1 MLKIL
6 RAVALFIVLFFITC
20 QIAVAQNDDIFL
32 FIDSTTI
39 IGKISD
45 NQVFTSE
52 TNIAYTL
59 QGNTIYAGDTA
70 IKQQLLF
77 LVNAKDILSSKTGL
91 IYQND
96 AKTIQYITRK
106 SSFFLGDHP
115 IDEDHERLITM
126 DKTNDSVTIVYSGIS
141 GESIGFITGRFKNQ
155 AEIAV
160 AAHTYIKHYQL
171 DEQVKQVMQILQPDS
186 IFSGEAYMRPLLE
199 HSLYYEWVWDGKTL
213 KPLWGYRPEDE
224 WTFDGKYL
232 KPAWSSDPQSEWV
245 WDGSTLKPFWESGVE
260 QQWIWKDNMLKPF
273 WDSNPDLMWTLEDG
287 IMRPMWNF
295 DMTKQWVVEGQIPL
309 PLVALIVIGKADR

>member
-6 RAVALFIVLFFITC
+6 REVALLIVLMFITS
-20 QIAVAQNDDIFL
+20 QIVYSQNDEVFL

-70 IKQQLLF
+70 TKQQLLF
-77 LVNAKDILSSKTGL
+77 LVNAKDILSNKTGL
-91 IYQND
+91 VYQND

-115 IDEDHERLITM
+115 IDEDNERLLTFEQV
-126 DKTNDSVTIVYSGIS
+126 NDSITTVYNGIT
-141 GESIGFITGRFKNQ
+141 GKAIGFITGKLNKQ
-155 AEIAV
+155 VIIVV
-160 AAHTYIKHYQL
+160 AAHAYIKHYHL
-171 DEQVKQVMQILQPDS
+171 DEEVQQIVQQLQPDTL
-186 IFSGEAYMRPLLE
+186 FTGEAIMRPLLE

-260 QQWIWKDNMLKPF
+260 QQWVWIDNTLKPF
-273 WDSNPDLMWTLEDG
+273 WDSNPDLMWKLEDG

-309 PLVALIVIGKADR
+309 PIVALIVMGKADR

>member
-59 QGNTIYAGDTA
+59 QGNTIYSGDSA
-70 IKQQLLF
+70 VKQQLLF

-91 IYQND
+91 VYQND

-115 IDEDHERLITM
+115 IDEDNERLLSM
-126 DKTNDSVTIVYSGIS
+126 EMKNDSTVIVINGIT
-141 GESIGFITGRFKNQ
+141 GAPIGFINGKFNNQ
-155 AEIAV
+155 ADIV
-160 AAHTYIKHYQL
+160 MAAHMYIKHFKL
-171 DEQVKQVMQILQPDS
+171 DEQVNRIMQQLLPDTPV
-186 IFSGEAYMRPLLE
+186 FGDAYMRPVLE
-199 HSLYYEWVWDGKTL
+199 HSLYYEWVWDGKIL

-224 WTFDGKYL
+224 WSFDGKYL
-232 KPAWSSDPQSEWV
+232 KPLWTSDPQSEWV
-245 WDGSTLKPFWESGVE
+245 WDGSILKPFWDSGVD
-260 QQWIWKDNMLKPF
+260 QQWSWKDNSLKPF
-273 WDSNPDLMWTLEDG
+273 WDSNPDMMWLLEDG

-295 DMTKQWVVEGQIPL
+295 DLSRQWEVEGQMPL
-309 PLVALIVIGKADR
+309 PLITLIVIGKADR